1 MITLLAVNS
10 HTYGISRHL
19 FMEAGRAQSTF
30 TTQLSKLS
38 CSSRK
43 KADLKNVTLDPHGHG
58 RLPTSTCVSVD
69 ETQGTGPSVTQSRA
83 RSPGRF
89 RNAPFGE
96 GTEPADV
103 PLPLQVAKAHATTR
117 RPCEAGTLCVTGH
130 QRTRDKALRAEAVT
144 RRHRPSCGDTTNLVD
159 EGVVHEVGAADAEV
173 QHVHLLQ
180 DGVIEGVQEPGGV
193 GHLVNRQT

>member
-1 MITLLAVNS
+1 MITLFAVNS
-10 HTYGISRHL
+10 HTYGVSRHL
-19 FMEAGRAQSTF
+19 FMEAGQAQSTF
-30 TTQLSKLS
+30 TTQLSKLPF
-38 CSSRK
+38 SSRK

-58 RLPTSTCVSVD
+58 RLPTGTCLSAD

-83 RSPGRF
+83 RSPGSER
-89 RNAPFGE
+89 RRTRAGRC
-96 GTEPADV
+96 A
-103 PLPLQVAKAHATTR
+103 LPLQVAKAHATTR
-117 RPCEAGTLCVTGH
+117 CPREAGTLCVTGH
-130 QRTRDKALRAEAVT
+130 QRTRDKELRAEAVT

-193 GHLVNRQT
+193 GHLVNRQTRL